1 MVMSGID
8 FVDTIV
14 VRRSVE
20 KGTKTIIEPV
30 KSMKWAGNEFKQEQ
44 EAKLSKF
51 GSLKIASA
59 KGTSMIDLTEMPRTT
74 VPKLGG
80 HYISTRRGTEL
91 LRL

>member
-1 MVMSGID
+1 MTGFD

-20 KGTKTIIEPV
+20 KGTKIISEPV
-30 KSMKWAGNEFKQEQ
+30 KSMAWAGKEFKQEQ

-51 GSLKIASA
+51 GSLKITSA
-59 KGTSMIDLTEMPRTT
+59 KGTSMIDLTKMGRTT
-74 VPKLGG
+74 IPSLGG

>member
-1 MVMSGID
+1 MSGID

>member
-1 MVMSGID
+1 M
-8 FVDTIV
+8 DTIV

-30 KSMKWAGNEFKQEQ
+30 KSMNWAGKEFKQEQ

-59 KGTSMIDLTEMPRTT
+59 KGTSMIDLTKMSRTT
-74 VPKLGG
+74 IPSLGG

>member
-1 MVMSGID
+1 MSGFD
-8 FVDTIV
+8 FVDTV
-14 VRRSVE
+14 VVRSVE

-30 KSMKWAGNEFKQEQ
+30 KSMSWAGKEFKQEQ

-59 KGTSMIDLTEMPRTT
+59 KGTSMIDLTKMSRTT
-74 VPKLGG
+74 IPSLGG

>member
-1 MVMSGID
+1 MSGFD

-14 VRRSVE
+14 VRSVE

-30 KSMKWAGNEFKQEQ
+30 KSMSWAGKEFKQAQ
-44 EAKLSKF
+44 EAKLKEF

-59 KGTSMIDLTEMPRTT
+59 KGTSMIDLTEMYRTT
-74 VPKLGG
+74 IPSFDG
-80 HYISTRRGTEL
+80 HYISSRRGTEL

>member
-1 MVMSGID
+1 MSGID

-20 KGTKTIIEPV
+20 KGTRIIEESV
-30 KSMKWAGNEFKQEQ
+30 KSMKWAGKEFKQEQ
-44 EAKLSKF
+44 EAKLSEF
-51 GSLKIASA
+51 GSLKVASA
-59 KGTSMIDLTEMPRTT
+59 KGTSMVDLTKMSRTT
-74 VPKLGG
+74 IPSLEG